1 MSTRD
6 SKKKA
11 TDVKAY
17 QTHRG
22 DGQTHLV
29 FEGDTEGAWLSTT
42 YYVELQE
49 VL

>member
-1 MSTRD
+1 MTKLR
-6 SKKKA
+6 
-11 TDVKAY
+11 AY
-17 QTHRG
+17 QTRRG
-22 DGQTHLV
+22 DDATHLV

>member
-1 MSTRD
+1 MTKLR
-6 SKKKA
+6 A
-11 TDVKAY
+11 F

-29 FEGDTEGAWLSTT
+29 FEASSEGAWLSTT

>member
-6 SKKKA
+6 SNKKA

-17 QTHRG
+17 QHRG

-29 FEGDTEGAWLSTT
+29 FEGDTEGAWLSSSD
-42 YYVELQE
+42 YVELQE

>member
-1 MSTRD
+1 MQTEGNDLR
-6 SKKKA
+6 A
-11 TDVKAY
+11 F

-29 FEGDTEGAWLSTT
+29 FEGETDEAWLSSSD
-42 YYVELQE
+42 YVELQE

>member
-6 SKKKA
+6 SNKKA
-11 TDVKAY
+11 ADVKAY

-29 FEGDTEGAWLSTT
+29 FEGESTEAWLSTT

>member
-1 MSTRD
+1 MSKRD

-17 QTHRG
+17 QTYRG
-22 DGQTHLV
+22 DGQTNLV
-29 FEGDTEGAWLSTT
+29 FEGETAEAWLSTT

>member
-1 MSTRD
+1 MQTEGNDLR
-6 SKKKA
+6 
-11 TDVKAY
+11 AY

-29 FEGDTEGAWLSTT
+29 FEGETAEAGISTT

-49 VL
+49 VV